1 LKQSGFWQLDGSSPL
16 KARKKASKKEVGESS
31 SLVYCIVNV
40 LGLAC
45 SSWRL
50 HTDFF
55 FWFLE

>member
-1 LKQSGFWQLDGSSPL
+1 LQLDGSSPL
-16 KARKKASKKEVGESS
+16 KARKKASKKASKKEVGEIS
-31 SLVYCIVNV
+31 SLVYCIFNG

>member
-1 LKQSGFWQLDGSSPL
+1 MVAAPL
-16 KARKKASKKEVGESS
+16 KARKKASKKEGGEIS
-31 SLVYCIVNV
+31 SLVYCIFNG